1 MKFFCLIN
9 GIILLGFVLFVRFSV
24 ITIVLFKE
32 YVKVF
37 INLFRFCN
45 RVCFWNFRIIS
56 FLEWIGKYFIRIN
69 FLDGMI
75 LIFVDIRKFSV
86 L

>member
-1 MKFFCLIN
+1 MKFFSLIN
-9 GIILLGFVLFVRFSV
+9 VIILLGFVLFVRFLV

-45 RVCFWNFRIIS
+45 RVCFWNFWIIL

>member
-9 GIILLGFVLFVRFSV
+9 VIILLGFVLFVRFLV

-45 RVCFWNFRIIS
+45 RVCFWNFWIIL